1 MSAPPAPSALATQR
15 QGSAARAIALFGVVA
30 VVVMLVAG
38 GIVAVFYDTWP
49 ERRAI
54 LISAAVALGLQLLVF
69 VGIRL
74 VPREHV
80 IAAWGVGAIAR
91 FAVLV
96 LYAMVVVKALAL
108 PSGAALVSLAT
119 FLFVLTVLEPP
130 FLKL

>member
-1 MSAPPAPSALATQR
+1 MSAPSALATPHH
-15 QGSAARAIALFGVVA
+15 GSAGRAIALFGVVA
-30 VVVMLVAG
+30 IVVLLVAG
-38 GIVAVFYDTWP
+38 GILAVFYDTWP

-54 LISAAVALGLQLLVF
+54 LISAAVALGLQLVVF
-69 VGIRL
+69 VGLRL

-80 IAAWGVGAIAR
+80 VAAWGVGAIAR
-91 FAVLV
+91 FAVLL
-96 LYAMVVVKALAL
+96 LYAMVLVKALAL